1 MSTGKIPPNPAEL
14 IVSPH
19 SGNSGTPRKRNGGAP
34 ASKFAWLRG
43 RRLFN
48 HILVVCVGN
57 ICRSPVAEALLKAQE
72 LQRTVESAG
81 IGALV
86 GEPANS
92 AFFALLSERGID
104 LSAHRARQLDESLL
118 RASDL
123 VLVMEQ
129 DHQRWIEERWP
140 RARGRVYRWG
150 QWSGF
155 DVPDP
160 YRRGEQV
167 CREVLQLIDRGLE
180 EWIPRLRSSAC

>member
-1 MSTGKIPPNPAEL
+1 M
-14 IVSPH
+14 
-19 SGNSGTPRKRNGGAP
+19 
-34 ASKFAWLRG
+34 
-43 RRLFN
+43 FN

-72 LQRTVESAG
+72 PRRTVTSAG

-86 GEPANS
+86 GEPADS
-92 AFFALLSERGID
+92 TFFALLSERGID
-104 LSAHRARQLDESLL
+104 LSDHRARQLDEALL
-118 RASDL
+118 HASDL

-129 DHQRWIEERWP
+129 EHRGWIEEHWP
-140 RARGRVYRWG
+140 QVRGRVYRWG
-150 QWSGF
+150 HWSGF

-180 EWIPRLRSSAC
+180 EWRPKLRSSAC